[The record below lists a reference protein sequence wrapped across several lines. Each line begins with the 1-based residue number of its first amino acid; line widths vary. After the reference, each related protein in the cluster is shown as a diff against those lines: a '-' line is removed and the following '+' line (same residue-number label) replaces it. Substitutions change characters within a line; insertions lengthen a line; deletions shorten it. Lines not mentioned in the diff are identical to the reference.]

1 MIQNNCFW
9 KLICKI
15 SNISYFL
22 NRYSHCMDKGSITQ
36 EKEDSP
42 LSHLAHH
49 HLNSNDCVEET
60 IPKSQTHQQIRKKT
74 QITTKSDLQGD
85 AGKLCFIVVISV
97 FHLLSIPVYIPFLLK
112 ELGLESLRQHSE
124 SSTLTSNF
132 SVSQR
137 LWPVLRFS
145 I

>member
-1 MIQNNCFW
+1 
-9 KLICKI
+9 
-15 SNISYFL
+15 
-22 NRYSHCMDKGSITQ
+22 MDKGSITQ

-112 ELGLESLRQHSE
+112 EPGLESLRQHSE